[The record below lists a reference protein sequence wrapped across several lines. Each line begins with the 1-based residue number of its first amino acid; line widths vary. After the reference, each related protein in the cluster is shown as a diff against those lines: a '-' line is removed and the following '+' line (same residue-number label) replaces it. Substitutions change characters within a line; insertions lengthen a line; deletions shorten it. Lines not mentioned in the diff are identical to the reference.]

1 MCVCTVN
8 DRKKK
13 SIWML
18 RIVYIH
24 TFKQLGVCAPQICSV
39 VDDGGRSSERVHMCH
54 GRWRRWQYTP
64 LTPSFFFSFSFYSL
78 FSISGAIRSLVF
90 PLCRHVALCQAFS
103 IQLSTQPQPHFL
115 NIISVSASLSL
126 VFNFISLPFYSLIK
140 EETFSPWKSWRVMLA
155 IVFLVS
161 SAYNDQLR
169 LW

>member
-64 LTPSFFFSFSFYSL
+64 LLTPSFFFSFSFYFL
-78 FSISGAIRSLVF
+78 FIISGAIRSLVF
-90 PLCRHVALCQAFS
+90 PSCRHVALCQAFS
-103 IQLSTQPQPHFL
+103 IQLSTQTQPHFL
-115 NIISVSASLSL
+115 NIISLSLSL
-126 VFNFISLPFYSLIK
+126 SCLISLYFTAFLFTYQRRDILSLK
-140 EETFSPWKSWRVMLA
+140 VLKSDAGHRVPRVICL
-155 IVFLVS
+155 
-161 SAYNDQLR
+161 
-169 LW
+169 